1 MLTAWRG
8 VTGMVVYWDLAALVN
23 GAADYLLLL
32 SAARLAG
39 RTVPRLRLLGAAA
52 FGAAYAVLRLVL
64 PCSPWLNAA
73 AFVGMALL
81 AFRDTGRAF
90 KLGLLTLL
98 LSCALGGGVLLLGQC
113 CGSLGRIARGVIFAQ
128 LPWGVLLGAM
138 GVTYL
143 LVSTGELLRVRLT
156 RGGKTVTLRL
166 LHDSGNLLTDPL
178 TGESVPVI
186 GQSALR
192 ALLPEREEGYIT
204 LSCTTAGGSGTLRA
218 FYCDSVRV
226 NGRDLGRRLVAV
238 SPDIY
243 GDSGF
248 QGVWRMEEQE
258 GAHELVQ
265 AALE

>member
-64 PCSPWLNAA
+64 PCSPWLTAA

-81 AFRDTGRAF
+81 AFRGTGRAF

-113 CGSLGRIARGVIFAQ
+113 CG
-128 LPWGVLLGAM
+128 
-138 GVTYL
+138 
-143 LVSTGELLRVRLT
+143 
-156 RGGKTVTLRL
+156 
-166 LHDSGNLLTDPL
+166 
-178 TGESVPVI
+178 
-186 GQSALR
+186 
-192 ALLPEREEGYIT
+192 
-204 LSCTTAGGSGTLRA
+204 CTTAAICSPIPSPGRA
-218 FYCDSVRV
+218 FRSSGRAPCARCCRSARRV
-226 NGRDLGRRLVAV
+226 T
-238 SPDIY
+238 
-243 GDSGF
+243 
-248 QGVWRMEEQE
+248 
-258 GAHELVQ
+258 
-265 AALE
+265 

>member
-1 MLTAWRG
+1 MRTALFRPFSASVLWYADGTEEG

-52 FGAAYAVLRLVL
+52 FGAAYAVLRFVL
-64 PCSPWLNAA
+64 PCSPWLTAA

-81 AFRDTGRAF
+81 AFRGTGRAF

-143 LVSTGELLRVRLT
+143 LLSTVFRGGARHDGGRQRDAAGVLLRQRS
-156 RGGKTVTLRL
+156 R
-166 LHDSGNLLTDPL
+166 
-178 TGESVPVI
+178 
-186 GQSALR
+186 
-192 ALLPEREEGYIT
+192 ERQG
-204 LSCTTAGGSGTLRA
+204 LGTAA
-218 FYCDSVRV
+218 
-226 NGRDLGRRLVAV
+226 GRRFAGHL
-238 SPDIY
+238 
-243 GDSGF
+243 
-248 QGVWRMEEQE
+248 RR
-258 GAHELVQ
+258 
-265 AALE
+265 